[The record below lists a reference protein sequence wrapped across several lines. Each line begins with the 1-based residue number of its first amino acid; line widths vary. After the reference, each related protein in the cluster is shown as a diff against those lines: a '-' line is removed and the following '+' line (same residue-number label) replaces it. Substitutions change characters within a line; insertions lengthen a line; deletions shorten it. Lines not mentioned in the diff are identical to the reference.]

1 MDSKMNEVEDFLQA
15 RNVFISGINGRSS
28 HMDAYMTILDFP
40 TFDKALENPPFTKE
54 ELLKAAEEMMGFA
67 YLSPMAC
74 LTAKLIR
81 KKYL

>member
-1 MDSKMNEVEDFLQA
+1 
-15 RNVFISGINGRSS
+15 
-28 HMDAYMTILDFP
+28 MDAYMTILDFP